1 MENCMFVA
9 FTTIKQNKE
18 TLGPDHW
25 GPGGPQKQSFVVLI
39 MRAQA
44 YSKKEKRR

>member
-1 MENCMFVA
+1 MVNCMFVV

-25 GPGGPQKQSFVVLI
+25 GVGGGEGGTTKTMCLWF
-39 MRAQA
+39 
-44 YSKKEKRR
+44 